1 MAKISTYTTDT
12 VISASDKLIGTDADS
27 SNATKNFLVSDISAY
42 ISSGIATNLA
52 VTNVLNATD
61 TNNQTPSGL
70 DTPLQVLFGIAQ
82 GTGTDPVMVDVSGN
96 ITFNE
101 SGIYLFNGYSNFERQ
116 GSSGGNAVIAFRALL
131 NGVQAG
137 VTKMVEL
144 KDVGTGVP
152 YDLTLPINA
161 TAGDVLT
168 WEIMRDSSGVDQGGL
183 YAHTLLGGWSNV
195 PSVSVSIYKIG
206 L

>member
-27 SNATKNFLVSDISAY
+27 SNTTKNFLVSDISAY

-61 TNNQTPSGL
+61 THNQTPSGL
-70 DTPLQVLFGIAQ
+70 DTPLQVTFGIAQ

-183 YAHTLLGGWSNV
+183 YAHTILGGWSNV

>member
-1 MAKISTYTTDT
+1 
-12 VISASDKLIGTDADS
+12 
-27 SNATKNFLVSDISAY
+27 
-42 ISSGIATNLA
+42 
-52 VTNVLNATD
+52 
-61 TNNQTPSGL
+61 
-70 DTPLQVLFGIAQ
+70 
-82 GTGTDPVMVDVSGN
+82 MVDVSGN

-101 SGIYLFNGYSNFERQ
+101 SGIYLFNGYANFERQ

-183 YAHTLLGGWSNV
+183 YAHTILGGWSNV

>member
-61 TNNQTPSGL
+61 THNQTPSGL
-70 DTPLQVLFGIAQ
+70 DTPLQVTFGIAQ

-101 SGIYLFNGYSNFERQ
+101 SGIYLFNGYANFERQ
-116 GSSGGNAVIAFRALL
+116 GSSGGDAVIAFRALL

-144 KDVGTGVP
+144 KDVGTSVP

-168 WEIMRDSSGVDQGGL
+168 WEIMQDSSGVAQGGL